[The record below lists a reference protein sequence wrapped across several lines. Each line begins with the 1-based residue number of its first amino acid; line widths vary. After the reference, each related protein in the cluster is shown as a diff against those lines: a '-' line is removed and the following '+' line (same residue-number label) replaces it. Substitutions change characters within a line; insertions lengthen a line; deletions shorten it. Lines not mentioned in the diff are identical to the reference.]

1 MKKHLISFFIMH
13 FCMISAFAFSGAGS
27 GTKNDPYR
35 IFNADQLNEIR
46 YDTEAVY
53 QLEADID
60 LSSWI
65 EENNPSQGWN
75 PIPGFSGELRGNN
88 HSISN
93 LVINRKTT
101 DKVGLFSDMNVP
113 HSRISDISIINAIIN
128 GQNNVGCLM
137 GKTNYFSGNN
147 YFDIQI
153 ENINIINCSVN
164 GINNIGLLAGYTD
177 KYTSISDC
185 FANGYAEG
193 NDYVG
198 GIIGYIWGYHSS
210 QPISKC
216 NANVHIK
223 GNNNVGGICGYADM
237 GSKIQLCSVYGN
249 IIGSGNCGG
258 ISGNQNSSDISQC
271 ISACTLIKGSD
282 IAGITGEQGRY
293 CSISSCFCVSNTLE
307 GLKSVYR
314 IGAPYTTI
322 TFSNNY
328 AWTLTKMILNGEVLG
343 QPEDSNQNGTNIGLS
358 ALKRKSTYA
367 GVGWDFENDWDI
379 IETESFPFFKNQT
392 PTPTINTP
400 IVCGQTVI
408 SGQCA
413 TDAKIEL
420 RINGTLYQT
429 IANGNNWSVNV
440 PNLHSGDKVEVIT
453 YIDQLMPSVMAECN
467 VTPQGEGTALD
478 PYKIYES
485 NDLLY
490 ISEGG
495 HFELMNDIDLSEWI
509 TANSETDGWIGID
522 GRSLISLD
530 GNGHTISGLWS
541 NLRENTNVGL
551 FSELGE
557 NSTVKSLNIVVS
569 DKGLTGNQNTG
580 VIAGTNRGRITQCAV
595 SGGGVVCYGDAGAI
609 AGISYGVIDNCSAN
623 NDVKSYNTTAAG
635 IVGRN
640 FGIVKNSLASGNIK
654 GDKAAGI
661 AGINSSSDAQILNCV
676 VLNSDISGLSSALRI
691 VSGLSDGASVP
702 SMNNYAS
709 ESVHISLNGINQ
721 NISEDP
727 VNGKTLTASECKD
740 RAIYESMGWDFNEIW
755 GIDNGYSYPY
765 LQYNKIPVTAL
776 TLNILN
782 RDAVIGDTFT
792 INAEILPE
800 NATNKTIDWS
810 SSNENIASVDSNGNV
825 TILNVGNCVI
835 TASSTDGS
843 DISSECHITATAG
856 IDSVLYTEDG
866 NFEVFNAQGIK
877 VLSGSDI
884 DSIKQL
890 QPGIYIIR
898 NGHDCTKII
907 IQ

>member
-1 MKKHLISFFIMH
+1 
-13 FCMISAFAFSGAGS
+13 
-27 GTKNDPYR
+27 
-35 IFNADQLNEIR
+35 
-46 YDTEAVY
+46 
-53 QLEADID
+53 
-60 LSSWI
+60 
-65 EENNPSQGWN
+65 
-75 PIPGFSGELRGNN
+75 
-88 HSISN
+88 
-93 LVINRKTT
+93 
-101 DKVGLFSDMNVP
+101 MNVP

-185 FANGYAEG
+185 YTNGYAEG

-216 NANVHIK
+216 NTNVHIK

-249 IIGSGNCGG
+249 IIGSGICGG

-271 ISACTLIKGSD
+271 ISACTLIMGSD

-328 AWTLTKMILNGEVLG
+328 AWTLTKMILNDKELA

-392 PTPTINTP
+392 PTPTISTP
-400 IVCGQTVI
+400 IVCGQTVV

-453 YIDQLMPSVMAECN
+453 YIDQLMPSVMAECK

-557 NSTVKSLNIVVS
+557 NSTVKSLNVVVT
-569 DKGLTGNQNTG
+569 DNGLAGKQNTG

-595 SGGGVVCYGDAGAI
+595 SGGGVDCSGDAGAV
-609 AGISYGVIDNCSAN
+609 AGTSYGVIDNCSAN
-623 NDVKSYNTTAAG
+623 NDVKSHNYGFGTTAAG

-676 VLNSDISGLSSALRI
+676 VLNSDISGFSSALRI

-740 RAIYESMGWDFNEIW
+740 RSIYESMGWDFNEIW

-782 RDAVIGDTFT
+782 REAVIGDTFT

-898 NGHDCTKII
+898 TGHDCTKII